1 MDGLKCRFGNLASSA
16 GGGSE
21 SLLVHH
27 VQMPR
32 IRTDAGTVCALAHK
46 LQYLA
51 EHGLVNS
58 GVRKSQS
65 GDTED
70 QWYEVGT
77 KITAK
82 GLDFLADDGGL
93 SALLGAGT
101 KSK

>member
-1 MDGLKCRFGNLASSA
+1 MKLDRELQRQILEKLADAYPDEIFEVAPKFPSA
-16 GGGSE
+16 GRS
-21 SLLVHH
+21 SVFFN
-27 VQMPR
+27 
-32 IRTDAGTVCALAHK
+32 

-70 QWYEVGT
+70 QWYELGT
-77 KITAK
+77 KITAT

-93 SALLGAGT
+93 GAILGVGT

>member
-1 MDGLKCRFGNLASSA
+1 MKLDRELQRQILEKLADAYPDEIFEVAPEFPGVDRFFVFFN
-16 GGGSE
+16 
-21 SLLVHH
+21 
-27 VQMPR
+27 
-32 IRTDAGTVCALAHK
+32 

-77 KITAK
+77 KITAT

-93 SALLGAGT
+93 GAILGAGT